1 MRDLAA
7 RATRRDSRR
16 PPGAAMLGSR
26 EPPPRRPHRR
36 AAVAG
41 ACTADIPSED
51 AASSGAD
58 ALEWTGTPSP
68 DLGDLELTV
77 GSKSSAEQ
85 EILGWI
91 AVEALRAAGADVQ
104 EEIALG
110 STVVIREAEL
120 AGLIDLYW
128 EYTGTGWVELLRQ
141 TGPSSDPDELY
152 DAVREVDEEENGI
165 EWLSPPPR
173 TADTRS

>member
-7 RATRRDSRR
+7 RAAARGIVGGRPALPCWDPVSRR
-16 PPGAAMLGSR
+16 LAALIAAPRWPEPAPPTSR
-26 EPPPRRPHRR
+26 ARMQR
-36 AAVAG
+36 AAG
-41 ACTADIPSED
+41 PTPW
-51 AASSGAD
+51 SGPA
-58 ALEWTGTPSP
+58 PSP

-128 EYTGTGWVELLRQ
+128 EYTGTGWVELLQQ

-152 DAVREVDEEENGI
+152 GAVREVDEEENGI
-165 EWLSPPPR
+165 EWLEPAPR